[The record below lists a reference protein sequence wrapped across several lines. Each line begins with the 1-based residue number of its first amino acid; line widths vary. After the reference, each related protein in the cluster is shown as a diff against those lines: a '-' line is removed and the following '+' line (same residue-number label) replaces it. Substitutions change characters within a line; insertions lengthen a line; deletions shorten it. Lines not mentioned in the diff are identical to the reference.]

1 MSDDWS
7 LRVFRM
13 AVGSRYPTP
22 FCAVAERQ
30 TGPGRKEVVNAEGRT
45 AEEAERLA
53 RKRTTEVNDGLA

>member
-13 AVGSRYPTP
+13 AVGHRYPTP
-22 FCAVAERQ
+22 FCAVALRSA
-30 TGPGRKEVVNAEGRT
+30 GLKRLEVFNVEGVT

-53 RKRTTEVNDGLA
+53 REQIAEVKE